1 MQITWRTTQGT
12 QKEKPH
18 AIDTTSSPSTV
29 YLRKNISQVNVKS
42 GEETIK
48 AWQYDEAQLTLEEYA
63 QYQAELEECSTL
75 ANKERQEND
84 EVIMEAIAD
93 TYMQQLEIQEN
104 QMVLMEAIA
113 DIYSILGEGV

>member
-1 MQITWRTTQGT
+1 MQITWRTTKGT
-12 QKEKPH
+12 QSKKPV

-29 YLRKNISQVNVKS
+29 YLRKNIAQIEEKS

-48 AWQYDEAQLTLEEYA
+48 AWQYEEAQLTLEEYA

-75 ANKERQEND
+75 ANKEHREND

-93 TYMQQLEIQEN
+93 TYQQQMEIQEN